1 MTENADPRPHEVS
14 VVIPVYQGQHT
25 LPAVVAELADSLAVR
40 RSPAGRAYRVTE
52 VIVVHDCGPDRSDEV
67 IRALAAQHDWVR
79 PVWLSRNFGQH
90 AATLAGMAASGS
102 EWIVTMDE
110 DGQHDPKRIG
120 DLLDTA
126 MTQQADVVYAKPTNE
141 PPHGALRNTASR
153 GAKWLVARMAKGA
166 PAADFS
172 SFRLIV
178 GEIGRSVAAYAGPG
192 IYLDVAISWVARR
205 IATCPVEMRDEG
217 DRPSGYSARSL
228 VSHFWRLVL
237 SSGTRP
243 LRWVSVLGAVAVL
256 LAPLL
261 GIVLAIGRSTG
272 RWDAPGWTSTMILLM
287 VSTGVILF
295 SLGVIAEYV
304 GMAVNMA
311 MGKPLYLPVR
321 DPLDG
326 PLGREGPRG
335 GDATQGRE
343 GLENAEGRA
352 VGEGRADD
360 GSEDGPLG
368 QVGPL
373 REGGPLRE
381 KGPLR
386 EGGPLREKGPLREG
400 GPLREKGPLG
410 QDGPLGEKGPLR
422 EDGPPRGEGSPAAD
436 GAGA

>member
-1 MTENADPRPHEVS
+1 MTEHAHARAHEVS
-14 VVIPVYQGQHT
+14 VVIPVYQGQRT
-25 LPAVVAELADSLAVR
+25 LRGVVDELAGSLVAR

-52 VIVVHDCGPDRSDEV
+52 VIVVHDCGPDRSDQV
-67 IRALAAQHDWVR
+67 IRELVAEHEWVR

-110 DGQHDPKRIG
+110 DGQHDPALIG

-126 MTQQADVVYAKPTNE
+126 MAQQADVVYAKPANE
-141 PPHGALRNTASR
+141 PPHGPLRNAASR

-166 PAADFS
+166 PAADFNS
-172 SFRLIV
+172 YRLV
-178 GEIGRSVAAYAGPG
+178 LGEVGRSVAAYAGPG

-205 IATCPVEMRDEG
+205 VATCRVQMRDEG

-243 LRWVSVLGAVAVL
+243 LRWVSALGAVAVL
-256 LAPLL
+256 LAPLV
-261 GIVLAIGRSTG
+261 GVLLAVGRSTG

-321 DPLDG
+321 DPLEG
-326 PLGREGPRG
+326 PLGR
-335 GDATQGRE
+335 
-343 GLENAEGRA
+343 
-352 VGEGRADD
+352 GEA
-360 GSEDGPLG
+360 
-368 QVGPL
+368 
-373 REGGPLRE
+373 
-381 KGPLR
+381 
-386 EGGPLREKGPLREG
+386 
-400 GPLREKGPLG
+400 
-410 QDGPLGEKGPLR
+410 
-422 EDGPPRGEGSPAAD
+422 
-436 GAGA
+436 